1 MTNPA
6 ETSIDIA
13 EARIAWVL
21 DHSGMSLWL
30 KGALRG
36 ALEQNPIAVVN
47 DAQLL
52 THLLRARADA
62 LMQERLTAVAKPTV
76 SPTV

>member
-6 ETSIDIA
+6 ETGLDTA

-36 ALEQNPIAVVN
+36 ALEQDPIAIVN

-52 THLLRARADA
+52 TDLLRARADA

-76 SPTV
+76 STRV